1 LTTVSTA
8 YRNPCRTLLPSGRG
22 RCRRAA
28 VIVGVL
34 LASIL
39 LPLTGRQVWAAEKTF
54 AVTSGD
60 WFEDRNWNPRGVPT
74 AADSVVVPGGRTVS
88 IAAPGPATVRQ
99 LTLFG
104 TIDGS
109 GSVEITDLFDWARGS
124 MRGSGTTRVDG
135 ELRLANASAVSLRQS
150 RTLKNVGTARWSGAN
165 FANDPE
171 SSFDNEGT
179 FLIETDADFSSGQFN
194 NTGTVIKSAGNDNG
208 VTRFT
213 AVFNNAGT
221 LEVESG
227 VVELDGGGTHT
238 GTASVAAEALLEF
251 GAAVHGLEGGSVSG
265 SGSVRFGNGFTELNG
280 GLYAVAG
287 TTTVVGGVHV
297 FGPGVTVAPLGALTL
312 LAGTLQLSSGASV
325 MVASYTQRGGVL
337 SGSDDITIDGLCTW
351 TAGSIRGS
359 GILNANGGFTIAP
372 TEVIGILDTR
382 VINNGG
388 DAVWTG
394 TNDFN
399 NSPAAVFRVRP
410 NATLT
415 LRGAAEFRGGTVE
428 NEGLLERPPEAGSGV
443 TRFTARVNSAGIVSV
458 RRGSVLLLNGGTHRG
473 LFTVQ
478 GGTTLGLA
486 GTHTVISGTMQGD
499 GSVEFLSDSV
509 RFENGSYE
517 INGATLFRSGSH
529 RFGADATLLALG
541 DVELNEATVDLS
553 SGETPAVASYVQT
566 GGVLTGSDELS
577 VSGQLRWSAGAMAGT
592 GMTRALGGLQ
602 VTGTEPVS
610 LRDERVLENQA
621 VAVWSGSGDFVNDDE
636 TELRN
641 LPNASLLV
649 EAEGEFLGGSL
660 SNAGLLE
667 RGGGATITGFTAPV
681 TNRGTVQVRA
691 GTLQLDGGFVQT
703 DGITQID
710 GASIASALP
719 VRIDGGRLQGSGT
732 IEASVVNAETVA
744 PGLSSGLL
752 EIRGAYTQTAN
763 ASYEVELGGI
773 LPADGFDRLQIGTT
787 AELDGILDVR
797 LLDGFV
803 PSIGDRFEILT
814 FASRRGDFAEE
825 IGLVFGDGSGFNRIV
840 SETSLALE
848 FAREDCTDGLD
859 NDANGLTDCDDAK
872 CEVVAAC
879 IPTATPTP
887 STTPTRTPTATAT
900 ATATPTPPCTG
911 DCIEDGEVT
920 VDEILLITNIALGNS
935 PIDACT
941 AGDAN
946 GDGEITVEEILAAVN
961 NALNGCDGV
970 IRTPAPTRRPTSTPP
985 PVPSPSPPMPSAS
998 AQGPTRP

>member
-388 DAVWTG
+388 DA
-394 TNDFN
+394 
-399 NSPAAVFRVRP
+399 
-410 NATLT
+410 AT
-415 LRGAAEFRGGTVE
+415 
-428 NEGLLERPPEAGSGV
+428 
-443 TRFTARVNSAGIVSV
+443 
-458 RRGSVLLLNGGTHRG
+458 RRQPS
-473 LFTVQ
+473 F
-478 GGTTLGLA
+478 
-486 GTHTVISGTMQGD
+486 
-499 GSVEFLSDSV
+499 
-509 RFENGSYE
+509 
-517 INGATLFRSGSH
+517 
-529 RFGADATLLALG
+529 
-541 DVELNEATVDLS
+541 
-553 SGETPAVASYVQT
+553 
-566 GGVLTGSDELS
+566 GSD
-577 VSGQLRWSAGAMAGT
+577 
-592 GMTRALGGLQ
+592 
-602 VTGTEPVS
+602 
-610 LRDERVLENQA
+610 
-621 VAVWSGSGDFVNDDE
+621 
-636 TELRN
+636 
-641 LPNASLLV
+641 
-649 EAEGEFLGGSL
+649 
-660 SNAGLLE
+660 
-667 RGGGATITGFTAPV
+667 
-681 TNRGTVQVRA
+681 
-691 GTLQLDGGFVQT
+691 
-703 DGITQID
+703 
-710 GASIASALP
+710 
-719 VRIDGGRLQGSGT
+719 
-732 IEASVVNAETVA
+732 
-744 PGLSSGLL
+744 
-752 EIRGAYTQTAN
+752 
-763 ASYEVELGGI
+763 
-773 LPADGFDRLQIGTT
+773 
-787 AELDGILDVR
+787 
-797 LLDGFV
+797 
-803 PSIGDRFEILT
+803 
-814 FASRRGDFAEE
+814 
-825 IGLVFGDGSGFNRIV
+825 
-840 SETSLALE
+840 
-848 FAREDCTDGLD
+848 
-859 NDANGLTDCDDAK
+859 
-872 CEVVAAC
+872 
-879 IPTATPTP
+879 
-887 STTPTRTPTATAT
+887 
-900 ATATPTPPCTG
+900 PTPPSPSEERRNFAAEPSRTKVCSNGRRKPEAVSPGSPRASTAPASSACVAG
-911 DCIEDGEVT
+911 PCSCSTAERTAACSPFRAAPRSVSPART
-920 VDEILLITNIALGNS
+920 PSSAARCKATARWSFFPTAYALK
-935 PIDACT
+935 T
-941 AGDAN
+941 AA
-946 GDGEITVEEILAAVN
+946 TKSTARPSSAAVRI
-961 NALNGCDGV
+961 ASE
-970 IRTPAPTRRPTSTPP
+970 RTPLFL
-985 PVPSPSPPMPSAS
+985 PSATS
-998 AQGPTRP
+998 NSTKRPSI